1 MYTQKQKTKFRGS
14 AKWKKFRQRLKKER
28 KVDEITRKPL
38 YPRFN
43 LHHMDFNEDHYEDIT
58 DESHFACLNQQT
70 HEFLHWFLRY
80 YLYDPEILE
89 RLKDFCEKH
98 KEINKKLLY

>member
-1 MYTQKQKTKFRGS
+1 MYSQKQKTKFRGS
-14 AKWKKFRQRLKKER
+14 SKWKKFRQRLKKER
-28 KVDEITRKPL
+28 KVDEITLKPL
-38 YPRFN
+38 YPRYN
-43 LHHMDFNEDHYEDIT
+43 LHHIDLNEDHYEDIT

-80 YLYDPEILE
+80 YLTDPEILE